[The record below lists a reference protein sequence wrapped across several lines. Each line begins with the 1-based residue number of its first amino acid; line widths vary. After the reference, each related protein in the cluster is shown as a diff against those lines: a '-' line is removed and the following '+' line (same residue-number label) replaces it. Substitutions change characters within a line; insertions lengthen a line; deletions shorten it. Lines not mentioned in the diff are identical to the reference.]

1 MVDVNRTLTLTL
13 TRTQVEVSG
22 SFVGVHAH
30 MIVVVSVADSRKSDL
45 LIEVVLVVVEGRK
58 WRRSN
63 EGVGGER
70 AEAELNGGPQIR
82 ITWVYD
88 ISNVLNQLWD

>member
-1 MVDVNRTLTLTL
+1 MVDVNRTLSRN
-13 TRTQVEVSG
+13 RTQIEVSG

-30 MIVVVSVADSRKSDL
+30 RIVVVSVADSRKSDL
-45 LIEVVLVVVEGRK
+45 LIEVVVVVVVEGRK

-82 ITWVYD
+82 ITWVDD